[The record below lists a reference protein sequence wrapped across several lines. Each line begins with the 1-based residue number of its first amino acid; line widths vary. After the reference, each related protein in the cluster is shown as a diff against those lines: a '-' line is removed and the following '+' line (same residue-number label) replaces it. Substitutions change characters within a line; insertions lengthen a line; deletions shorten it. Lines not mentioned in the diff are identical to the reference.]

1 LVLEL
6 VKLPPPRGEEDR
18 PDEELAEPVLA
29 RSKEEAEEVAD
40 ETPEEDPMPED
51 PKPPWEPKVSRPWS
65 LLASPQ
71 SAKAPFNESIEG
83 VGDVISPDFCLT
95 MPRRTGP
102 DNVADPRSS
111 MLPHIPFWASVRSAH
126 GVEESGS
133 MSLSDAVSECL

>member
-40 ETPEEDPMPED
+40 ETPEEDPMPEE

-71 SAKAPFNESIEG
+71 SAKAPFKESIEG

-102 DNVADPRSS
+102 DKVADPRSS
-111 MLPHIPFWASVRSAH
+111 MLASH
-126 GVEESGS
+126 TFLCEWK
-133 MSLSDAVSECL
+133 VSSWCGRFCLKLWCSSE